1 MKKLLLLSALLIFAC
16 SSDDSSNNDNNS
28 NQNDFFT
35 NHIGVWKTTID
46 GSIDYLIDIDNNSVS
61 SYIKFTS
68 DNCYDYS
75 PPTTGSSNVI
85 ISNTPDEYI
94 YEITGIPVQ
103 NLFSDEDLDF
113 VVNDLGYNYVDIYG
127 EYLHTSQTII
137 SYFEGIYAGNIE
149 LLTVIGSLAKQNSS
163 TFNVCRRSFSNEKNF
178 NNYSINEE
186 LKNSFK

>member
-1 MKKLLLLSALLIFAC
+1 MKKLLLLSALFIFAC
-16 SSDDSSNNDNNS
+16 SSDDSNDNDNS
-28 NQNDFFT
+28 NQNDFFS

-46 GSIDYLIDIDNNSVS
+46 GSIDYLIDIDNSSVS

-75 PPTTGSSNVI
+75 PPIIGGSNVI

-103 NLFSDEDLDF
+103 NLFSGEDLDF
-113 VVNDLGYNYVDIYG
+113 IVNDLGYNNVDIYG

-149 LLTVIGSLAKQNSS
+149 LLTVIGSLAKQSSS
-163 TFNVCRRSFSNEKNF
+163 TFNVCRRSFSTEKNF
-178 NNYSINEE
+178 YNYSIDKE